1 MSTDYALRDPSDYVH
16 EQKYLTARMHEIE
29 AGLGRVA
36 AETGT
41 PTPITERLDTLD
53 RARELVSDMYKQVQI
68 RSLEAAVAAQMTWLD
83 GVDAR
88 QSRTD
93 GEPKNVMT
101 RVVVDRALLND
112 ILAGWRA
119 SQAR

>member
-1 MSTDYALRDPSDYVH
+1 MSTDYTLRAPSDYVH
-16 EQKYLTARMHEIE
+16 EQKYLTARMLEIE
-29 AGLGRVA
+29 KGLGRVA

-53 RARELVSDMYKQVQI
+53 RARELVADMYKQVQI
-68 RSLEAAVAAQMTWLD
+68 RSLEEAVAAQLTWL
-83 GVDAR
+83 GGAETR

-93 GEPKNVMT
+93 GEPTNVMT
-101 RVVVDRALLND
+101 RIELDRVLLGD

-119 SQAR
+119 LQRR

>member
-16 EQKYLTARMHEIE
+16 EQKYLTARMLEIE

-88 QSRTD
+88 QTRTD

-101 RVVVDRALLND
+101 RVEVDRALLND

>member
-1 MSTDYALRDPSDYVH
+1 MSADYALRDPSDYVH

-53 RARELVSDMYKQVQI
+53 RARELVADMFKQVQV
-68 RSLEAAVAAQMTWLD
+68 RPLETAIDAQLRWLD
-83 GVDAR
+83 GAAAR
-88 QSRTD
+88 QARTD
-93 GEPKNVMT
+93 GEPTNVMT
-101 RVVVDRALLND
+101 RIEVDRALLHD

-119 SQAR
+119 ASSR